1 MAVSEKHLKRA
12 ADNEQERENAYICL
26 FCTKA
31 ECTGADACFREQKKQ
46 RARKYQ
52 ADRRAAQRALDAFY
66 AEQYAKDRREKLA
79 QAKEAFDRKH
89 AAQ

>member
-1 MAVSEKHLKRA
+1 MAKRKP
-12 ADNEQERENAYICL
+12 DQERDRVAAYVCL
-26 FCTKA
+26 FCNKPECAGA
-31 ECTGADACFREQKKQ
+31 EACFREQKKQ

-79 QAKEAFDRKH
+79 QAKEAFDRKR
-89 AAQ
+89 AAD

>member
-1 MAVSEKHLKRA
+1 MAKRKPDPERDR
-12 ADNEQERENAYICL
+12 ADAYICL
-26 FCTKA
+26 FCNKP

-66 AEQYAKDRREKLA
+66 AEQYARDRREKLA
-79 QAKEAFDRKH
+79 QAKEAFDRKR
-89 AAQ
+89 AAD

>member
-1 MAVSEKHLKRA
+1 MAKRKPDPERDRVA
-12 ADNEQERENAYICL
+12 AYVCL
-26 FCTKA
+26 FCTKP
-31 ECTGADACFREQKKQ
+31 ECTGAEQCFREQKKQ

-66 AEQYAKDRREKLA
+66 NEMYAKDRRERLKE
-79 QAKEAFDRKH
+79 AKEAYDRKR

>member
-1 MAVSEKHLKRA
+1 MGKRP
-12 ADNEQERENAYICL
+12 ADPEQERKNAYICL
-26 FCTKA
+26 FCIKP
-31 ECTGADACFREQKKQ
+31 ECTGAEQCFREQKKQ

-66 AEQYAKDRREKLA
+66 NEMYAKDRRERLKE
-79 QAKEAFDRKH
+79 AKEAYDRKR

>member
-1 MAVSEKHLKRA
+1 MGKRPPDPERDR
-12 ADNEQERENAYICL
+12 ADAYICL
-26 FCTKA
+26 FCNKP

-66 AEQYAKDRREKLA
+66 NEQYAKDRRERLKE
-79 QAKEAFDRKH
+79 AKEAYDRKR

>member
-1 MAVSEKHLKRA
+1 MGKRPVYP
-12 ADNEQERENAYICL
+12 EQERENAYICL
-26 FCTKA
+26 FCNKP
-31 ECTGADACFREQKKQ
+31 ECTGAEACFREQKKQ

-66 AEQYAKDRREKLA
+66 NEMYAKDRRERLKE
-79 QAKEAFDRKH
+79 AKEAYDRKR

>member
-1 MAVSEKHLKRA
+1 MAKKKP
-12 ADNEQERENAYICL
+12 DPERDRTDAYICL
-26 FCTKA
+26 FCNKP

-79 QAKEAFDRKH
+79 QAKEAFDRKR

>member
-1 MAVSEKHLKRA
+1 MAKRKPDPERDR
-12 ADNEQERENAYICL
+12 ADAYICL
-26 FCTKA
+26 FCNKP
-31 ECTGADACFREQKKQ
+31 ECTGAEQCFREQKKQ

-66 AEQYAKDRREKLA
+66 KAQNARGRREKLA
-79 QAKEAFDRKH
+79 QAKEAYDRKR

>member
-1 MAVSEKHLKRA
+1 MAKRKP
-12 ADNEQERENAYICL
+12 DPERDR
-26 FCTKA
+26 
-31 ECTGADACFREQKKQ
+31 ADACFREQKKQ

-66 AEQYAKDRREKLA
+66 NEMYAKDRRERLKE
-79 QAKEAFDRKH
+79 AKEAYDRKR

>member
-1 MAVSEKHLKRA
+1 MAKRKPDPERDRVA
-12 ADNEQERENAYICL
+12 AYVCL
-26 FCTKA
+26 FCEKET
-31 ECTGADACFREQKKQ
+31 CTGAEQCFREQKKQ

-66 AEQYAKDRREKLA
+66 AEQYAKDRRERLKE
-79 QAKEAFDRKH
+79 AKEAYDRKR

>member
-1 MAVSEKHLKRA
+1 MGKRPV
-12 ADNEQERENAYICL
+12 DPEQERENAYICL
-26 FCTKA
+26 FCNKP
-31 ECTGADACFREQKKQ
+31 ECTGAEACFREQKKQ

-66 AEQYAKDRREKLA
+66 AEQYAKDRRERLKE
-79 QAKEAFDRKH
+79 AKEAYDRKR

>member
-1 MAVSEKHLKRA
+1 MAKKQA
-12 ADNEQERENAYICL
+12 NPYAERENAFCL
-26 FCTKA
+26 FCTK
-31 ECTGADACFREQKKQ
+31 ETCTGAATCLREQKKQ

-66 AEQYAKDRREKLA
+66 NEKYAQERREKLA
-79 QAKEAFDRKH
+79 QAKEAFDRKR

>member
-1 MAVSEKHLKRA
+1 MAKRPP
-12 ADNEQERENAYICL
+12 DPERERENAYICL
-26 FCTKA
+26 FCIKP
-31 ECTGADACFREQKKQ
+31 ECTGAEACFREQKKQ

-66 AEQYAKDRREKLA
+66 AEQYAKDRRERLKE
-79 QAKEAFDRKH
+79 AKEAYDRKR

>member
-1 MAVSEKHLKRA
+1 MGKRPV
-12 ADNEQERENAYICL
+12 DPEPERKNAYICL
-26 FCTKA
+26 FCDKP
-31 ECTGADACFREQKKQ
+31 EGTGAEGCFREQKKQ

-66 AEQYAKDRREKLA
+66 AEQYAKDRRERLKE
-79 QAKEAFDRKH
+79 AKEAYDRKR

>member
-1 MAVSEKHLKRA
+1 MAKKKPDPERDRA
-12 ADNEQERENAYICL
+12 DAYICL
-26 FCTKA
+26 FCIKP
-31 ECTGADACFREQKKQ
+31 ECTGAEQCFREQKKK
-46 RARKYQ
+46 RAREYQ

-79 QAKEAFDRKH
+79 QAKEAFDRKR

>member
-1 MAVSEKHLKRA
+1 MAKRKPDPERDR
-12 ADNEQERENAYICL
+12 ADAYICL
-26 FCTKA
+26 FCNKP
-31 ECTGADACFREQKKQ
+31 ECTGAEQCFREQKKQ

-66 AEQYAKDRREKLA
+66 NEMYAKDRRERLKE
-79 QAKEAFDRKH
+79 AKEAYDRKR

>member
-1 MAVSEKHLKRA
+1 MAKKKPDPERDRA
-12 ADNEQERENAYICL
+12 DAYICL
-26 FCTKA
+26 FCNKP
-31 ECTGADACFREQKKQ
+31 ECTGAEQCFREQKKQ

-66 AEQYAKDRREKLA
+66 NEMYAKDRRERLKE
-79 QAKEAFDRKH
+79 AKEDYDRKR

>member
-1 MAVSEKHLKRA
+1 MAKRKPDPERDR
-12 ADNEQERENAYICL
+12 ADAYICL
-26 FCTKA
+26 FCNKP

-52 ADRRAAQRALDAFY
+52 ADRRAAQMALDRFY
-66 AEQYAKDRREKLA
+66 NEQYAKDRRERLKE
-79 QAKEAFDRKH
+79 AKEAYDRKR

>member
-1 MAVSEKHLKRA
+1 MAKRKPDPERDRVA
-12 ADNEQERENAYICL
+12 AYVCL
-26 FCTKA
+26 FCDKPECAGA
-31 ECTGADACFREQKKQ
+31 EACFREQKKQ

-66 AEQYAKDRREKLA
+66 NEQYAKDRREHLKE
-79 QAKEAFDRKH
+79 AKEAYDRKR

>member
-1 MAVSEKHLKRA
+1 MAKRKPDPERDR
-12 ADNEQERENAYICL
+12 ADAYICL
-26 FCTKA
+26 FCDKP

-66 AEQYAKDRREKLA
+66 AEQYTKDRREKLA
-79 QAKEAFDRKH
+79 QAKEAFDRKR

>member
-1 MAVSEKHLKRA
+1 MAKKKPDPERDRA
-12 ADNEQERENAYICL
+12 DAYICL
-26 FCTKA
+26 FCNKP

-66 AEQYAKDRREKLA
+66 NEQNARDRREKLA
-79 QAKEAFDRKH
+79 QAKEAFDRKR